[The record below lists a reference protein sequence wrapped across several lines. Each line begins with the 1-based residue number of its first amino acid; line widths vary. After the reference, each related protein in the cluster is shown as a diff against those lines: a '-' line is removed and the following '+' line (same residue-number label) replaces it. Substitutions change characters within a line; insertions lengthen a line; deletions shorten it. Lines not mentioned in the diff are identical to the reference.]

1 MVVERILLPSPI
13 SPLKGGGGA
22 SDSSAMTSITSN
34 SSWEEDST
42 TNDGQHHDPA
52 TARVRDQGQPGGLFR
67 ACMDTIR
74 VPHSLGQ
81 TLRSAALVAG
91 LMTDKYCYA
100 ELLGQFYI
108 VTEALEIRMEELLFG
123 TGHYEDCTSK
133 LLVAKYKASLGYSF
147 SKDYEADLL
156 FLLGSEWRSTIDSWT
171 TSPAKRY
178 IQRLQ
183 TATDEECMAATFI
196 LHGPLVI
203 GGGAALRPKVLRA
216 FGEGATNV
224 FTSVC
229 GVDVK
234 GRTRASRQKEFIE
247 FYDTLLMTGSN
258 DVRSWSS
265 PDPPVGYKTIVKSC
279 AEFMDLNNEMMMAV
293 RKSPWWKKYA
303 TACAVATV
311 SFSAAMIWRLL
322 IGPSSSAS
330 TDNSNKA

>member
-1 MVVERILLPSPI
+1 MVIERIILPTPI
-13 SPLKGGGGA
+13 KAGGGA
-22 SDSSAMTSITSN
+22 SDSSAMTSDTST
-34 SSWEEDST
+34 SSWE
-42 TNDGQHHDPA
+42 DGVDGHGHDPA
-52 TARVRDQGQPGGLFR
+52 TARVRDQGHPGGLFR

-74 VPHSLGQ
+74 VSHSLGQ

-91 LMTDKYCYA
+91 LMTDKFCYA

-108 VTEALEIRMEELLFG
+108 VTVALETRMEELLFG

-133 LLVAKYKASLGYSF
+133 LLVAKMKVSLGYSF
-147 SKDYEADLL
+147 SKDYEADLI
-156 FLLGSEWRSTIDSWT
+156 FLLGPEWRSTIESWT
-171 TSPAKRY
+171 TPPAKRY
-178 IQRLQ
+178 IERLQ
-183 TATDEECMAATFI
+183 TATDEECIAAAFI

-203 GGGAALRPKVLRA
+203 GGGATLRPKVLRA

-229 GVDVK
+229 GVDAK
-234 GRTRASRQKEFIE
+234 GRTRASRRKEFIE
-247 FYDTLLMTGSN
+247 FYDTLLTTSGLSTKD

-279 AEFMDLNNEMMMAV
+279 SEFMDLNNEMMMAV

-311 SFSAAMIWRLL
+311 SFSAAIFWRLL
-322 IGPSSSAS
+322 IGPSSSSS

>member
-1 MVVERILLPSPI
+1 MVVERIILPTPI
-13 SPLKGGGGA
+13 KAGGGGA
-22 SDSSAMTSITSN
+22 SDSSAMTSDTST
-34 SSWEEDST
+34 SSWE
-42 TNDGQHHDPA
+42 DGSDGTDGHDPA

-67 ACMDTIR
+67 ACIDTIR
-74 VPHSLGQ
+74 IPHTLGQ

-91 LMTDKYCYA
+91 LMTDRLCYA

-108 VTEALEIRMEELLFG
+108 VTVALETHMEELLFG

-156 FLLGSEWRSTIDSWT
+156 FLLGPEWRSTIDSWT
-171 TSPAKRY
+171 TPPAKKY
-178 IQRLQ
+178 IERLQ
-183 TATDEECMAATFI
+183 TATDEECMAAAFI
-196 LHGPLVI
+196 LHGPLII

-234 GRTRASRQKEFIE
+234 RRTRASRRKEFID
-247 FYDTLLMTGSN
+247 FYDTLLTTSASKG
-258 DVRSWSS
+258 DVRSWPS

-279 AEFMDLNNEMMMAV
+279 SEFMDLNNEMMMAV
-293 RKSPWWKKYA
+293 RKNPWWKKYA

-311 SFSAAMIWRLL
+311 SFSAAMIWRLVV
-322 IGPSSSAS
+322 GSSSSSS
-330 TDNSNKA
+330 TDNNNKVE